1 MTEICIENIKKS
13 PIYNLSMSSLE
24 DFHSNFLCWFLN
36 LNIKKHIKI
45 FFEHANLDND
55 EYYAATQITRPKE
68 DKKGYYRFDIV
79 IMLKQPNEKQDKIE
93 FIIENKI
100 KSFPSEKQL
109 KEYSKFVD
117 IGKIALLSFVNF
129 DTSEFNHITYNDL
142 ITKLK
147 NNELTEDYHKYLLKD
162 YISVISTLNT
172 CFQEIKNADN
182 TENKYNFY
190 DNLETLEKVGLDNV
204 YIKYRTSELT
214 NYIHKKISQKIK
226 SEKLSCD
233 FSFNHKKGTINIFY
247 EVIEKCI
254 LGIQI
259 EGNQY
264 RYLLII
270 KKDREDREK
279 IATKLKKE
287 KLWFN
292 NSNKKE
298 YCGYKPDFTYQ
309 YIKLTELFNKK
320 ELKDISYEEIAE
332 QVIKDIKHLK
342 ENDDNIKKQ
351 LK

>member
-1 MTEICIENIKKS
+1 MSEIYIENIKKS
-13 PIYNLSMSSLE
+13 PIFNLSMSSLE

-36 LNIKKHIKI
+36 LNIKEHIKI
-45 FFEHANLDND
+45 FFEHANLNND

-68 DKKGYYRFDIV
+68 NKKGYYRFDIV
-79 IMLKQPNEKQDKIE
+79 IMSKQPNEKQDKIE

-100 KSFPSEKQL
+100 KSYPSEKQL

-117 IGKIALLSFVNF
+117 IGKITLLSFVNF
-129 DTSEFNHITYNDL
+129 DTSEFNHITYNNL

-147 NNELTEDYHKYLLKD
+147 NYKLTKDYHKYLLKD
-162 YISVISTLNT
+162 YISVISTLDT
-172 CFQEIKNADN
+172 CFQEIKKADK

-214 NYIHKKISQKIK
+214 NYIHKKISQEIK
-226 SEKLSCD
+226 SERLNCD
-233 FSFNHKKGTINIFY
+233 FAFNHKKGTINIFY
-247 EVIEKCI
+247 EVIDKCI

-264 RYLLII
+264 RYILII
-270 KKDREDREK
+270 KKDRENREK
-279 IATKLKKE
+279 IAENLKEE

-292 NSNKKE
+292 TNKKE
-298 YCGYKPDFTYQ
+298 YCGYEPDFTYQ

-342 ENDDNIKKQ
+342 DNDDNIKKQ